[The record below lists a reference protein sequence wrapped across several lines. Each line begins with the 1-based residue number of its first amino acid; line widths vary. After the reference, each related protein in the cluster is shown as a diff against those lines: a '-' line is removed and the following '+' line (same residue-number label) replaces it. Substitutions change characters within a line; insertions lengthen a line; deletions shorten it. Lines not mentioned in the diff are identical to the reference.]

1 MIVAGW
7 MMVMPMAPSDC
18 AADRAAQD
26 PLLHARLAMV
36 AGQIAARG
44 VADPRVL
51 DAMRAVPRHEFV
63 PGAVRDDAY
72 GDSPVAIGFGQ
83 TISQPY
89 IVALMTELAKPS
101 PGDRALEVGTGSG
114 YQAAVLSRLVA
125 HVFTIELLE
134 PLARSAAATLQRL
147 GYANITV
154 RSGDGYLGWP
164 EEAPFDI
171 ILVTA
176 APEEVPAALVAQ
188 LKPGGRLIVPVGP
201 RYDVQDL
208 RVMVKD
214 LAGHVTTRSVI
225 PVRFVPLVKGRD
237 S

>member
-1 MIVAGW
+1 
-7 MMVMPMAPSDC
+7 MVTPMAPSDC
-18 AADRAAQD
+18 TPDRAGQD
-26 PLLHARLAMV
+26 PLLRARAAMV
-36 AGQIAARG
+36 AEQIAARG
-44 VADPRVL
+44 VADSRVL
-51 DAMRAVPRHEFV
+51 DAMRGVPRHEFV
-63 PGAVRDDAY
+63 PDALRDDAY
-72 GDSPVAIGFGQ
+72 EDTPLSIGYGQ

-89 IVALMTELAKPS
+89 IVALMTELARPA

-125 HVFTIELLE
+125 HVFTVELLE
-134 PLARSAAATLQRL
+134 PLARSAATVLQRL

-176 APEEVPAALVAQ
+176 APEEVPPALIAQ

-201 RYDVQDL
+201 RHDVQDL
-208 RVMVKD
+208 KLIVKD
-214 LAGHVTTRSVI
+214 QAGRVTTRSVI
-225 PVRFVPLVKGRD
+225 PVRFVPLVKRD